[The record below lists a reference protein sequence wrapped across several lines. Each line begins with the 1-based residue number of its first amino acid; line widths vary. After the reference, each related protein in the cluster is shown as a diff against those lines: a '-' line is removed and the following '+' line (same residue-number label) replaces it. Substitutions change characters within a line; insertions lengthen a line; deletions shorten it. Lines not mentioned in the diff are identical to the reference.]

1 MKWSVWLV
9 TTVIDCFSKSET
21 TPCYRN
27 HMFASIAYKDLHG
40 HSIQSH
46 FRHKVYNWRIQVIPY
61 FINLNHQNLDVS
73 IVVPSVIV
81 IL

>member
-1 MKWSVWLV
+1 
-9 TTVIDCFSKSET
+9 
-21 TPCYRN
+21 
-27 HMFASIAYKDLHG
+27 MFASIACKDLHG

-46 FRHKVYNWRIQVIPY
+46 FRHEVYNWKIQVIPY

-73 IVVPSVIV
+73 IAVASLIV